1 MKKSHILYGI
11 SVGIFILLILRN
23 VVSAITSF
31 NSSALTNEYLIIGI
45 ISLICVI
52 VSLPFLFLSLIS
64 IKSENGTKIS
74 FLWLLIGAIVLFIAS
89 VSKDTYV
96 LIMNINAL
104 NESINSNN
112 SEAITNALNINKSNA
127 IISYVFTV
135 IYHVILLATSLF
147 AFLKK
152 DE

>member
-74 FLWLLIGAIVLFIAS
+74 FLWLLIGAIILFIACI
-89 VSKDTYV
+89 SKDTYV
-96 LIMNINAL
+96 LIRNINAL

>member
-104 NESINSNN
+104 NESINNNN

-135 IYHVILLATSLF
+135 IEHVILLATSLF